1 MNRKAKNLCM
11 FNSFFANPHGLSQ
24 TNNLS
29 TAEDMAKLCSHC
41 LRDELFRKV
50 VNTKVYRAKY
60 ELLEMLTA
68 KEVNEY
74 GEETERTECSRN
86 TYYL

>member
-1 MNRKAKNLCM
+1 MFLSQMNRKAKSLNM

-41 LRDELFRKV
+41 LKDDLFRRV
-50 VNTKVYRAKY
+50 VNTKVYKANY
-60 ELLEMLTA
+60 ELLEPHII
-68 KEVNEY
+68 KETDEY
-74 GEETERTECSRN
+74 G
-86 TYYL
+86 